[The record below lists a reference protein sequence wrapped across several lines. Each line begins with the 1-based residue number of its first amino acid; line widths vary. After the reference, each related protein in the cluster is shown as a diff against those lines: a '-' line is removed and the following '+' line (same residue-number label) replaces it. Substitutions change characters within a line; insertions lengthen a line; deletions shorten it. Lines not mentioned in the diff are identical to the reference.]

1 MEVCKRYERAGCER
15 DAQTGGKT
23 NRYIHSNGVEK
34 RFSGILS
41 LPADRLSIPRIY
53 LTELGAPITKAEAA
67 KILYLGENPNFTT
80 NEISAKSCE
89 TSLDFIEIF

>member
-1 MEVCKRYERAGCER
+1 MGVCKRYERAGCER
-15 DAQTGGKT
+15 DAQTGG
-23 NRYIHSNGVEK
+23 RYIHSNGVEK

-41 LPADRLSIPRIY
+41 QPADRLSIPCIY

-89 TSLDFIEIF
+89 ISLDFIEIF